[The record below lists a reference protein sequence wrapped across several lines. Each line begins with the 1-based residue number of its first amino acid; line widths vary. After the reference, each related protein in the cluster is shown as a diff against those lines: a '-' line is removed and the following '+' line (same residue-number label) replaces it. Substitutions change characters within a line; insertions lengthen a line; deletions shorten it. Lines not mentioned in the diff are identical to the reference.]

1 MLDNFER
8 AADAIATETDREA
21 SIQAPSPPSPPPRT
35 KWTRRVPHP
44 VLIGHAA
51 PVEGRGGSLLGSVSV
66 RPPSPSHNPS
76 PYRFPYYRASLPLSQ
91 PFPVPL
97 PLL

>member
-1 MLDNFER
+1 VLDNFER
-8 AADAIATETDREA
+8 AADAITTETDREA

-51 PVEGRGGSLLGSVSV
+51 SLT
-66 RPPSPSHNPS
+66 
-76 PYRFPYYRASLPLSQ
+76 PY
-91 PFPVPL
+91 
-97 PLL
+97 